1 MKNFFSLP
9 APAKLNLFLHIVGQR
24 PDGMHLIQSAFQ
36 LVDLNDYIDLEELPD
51 GQILRNYSA
60 NWPYEDDLCVK
71 AARLLQKITG
81 CHKGVR
87 ITTQKHIPVGAGMG
101 GGSSDAATC
110 LIGLNRLWDLNLSS
124 KTLLTLGNKLG
135 ADVPFFIFGKSAI
148 AEGVGEILTPV
159 EIENLEFFV
168 CFPNVHVSTKEIFSS
183 PDLTRN
189 SKCYRISTL
198 SEQLRNFSETF
209 FGSNDLQP
217 VVRDSYPVISEV
229 IDCLKKVGS
238 PRMTGSGSAVFCAA
252 KAGEDFQKPSEFP
265 DQWKSWTVKSLRE
278 HPLLGWL
285 T

>member
-9 APAKLNLFLHIVGQR
+9 APAKLNLFLHVVGQR

-36 LVDLNDYIDLEELPD
+36 LVDLNDYIDLEELPA

-60 NWPYEDDLCVK
+60 DWPYEEDLCVK

-87 ITTQKHIPVGAGMG
+87 ITAQKNIPVGAGMG

-124 KTLLTLGNKLG
+124 KTLLTLGSQLG
-135 ADVPFFIFGKSAI
+135 ADVPFFIFGKNAI
-148 AEGVGEILTPV
+148 AEGVGEILTPI
-159 EIENLEFFV
+159 EIENLNFFV

-183 PDLTRN
+183 SDLTRN

-198 SEQLRNFSETF
+198 SEQLRNFSETL

-217 VVRDSYPVISEV
+217 VVRDFYPVISEV

-238 PRMTGSGSAVFCAA
+238 PRMTGSGSAVFCAV
-252 KAGEDFQKPSEFP
+252 KAGVDFQKPSEFP